1 MQPRIALSEQFLDC
15 FADIPKTEQK
25 RVKEF
30 ISKFRR
36 DPFSSGINYE
46 KINDAADGNFR
57 SVRVGDNYRGIV
69 LKPDTGNVYLLLW
82 VAKHDDAYDWAR
94 RHRCDIHPDTG
105 GLQLL
110 DTSQRI
116 AAPERPPEPKTKQKE
131 KPRFE
136 AFRDREL
143 RRLGVPDQH
152 LALVR
157 EVVTDEDLEALE
169 DLLPREA
176 FEALYML
183 AAGEELDD
191 VMREYALPTTAV
203 DTTDY
208 AAALE
213 RDTSKRR
220 FVVVE
225 DDIDLQRILEAPLE
239 KWRVFLHP
247 SQRRLAKWDCN
258 GPIRVLGGA
267 GTGKT
272 VVAMHRAKWLVSELY
287 PRSNQK
293 ILFTTFNA
301 NLAKD
306 IAQNLKKLCE
316 PEQLAR
322 IEVINIDKWVSR
334 FLKQNRYS
342 HHVVYPHQKDFA
354 ALWKLAL
361 DEKPMDPD
369 LPDSFYQEEWERVI
383 LPQRVL
389 SKIDYFRARRIGRG
403 VALSRRQRAAIW
415 AVFEELHM
423 QLQQKGY
430 RPIQM
435 AIQDAIELIAE
446 GKSHLPYEAV
456 VVDEA
461 QDMGPD
467 AMKLIRALVPE
478 RPNDLFIVG
487 DGHQRIYSHRFALS
501 HCGINIR
508 GRSRKLRINYRTTEE
523 TRRFAV
529 AVLEGQEVDDLDEGL
544 DTSSGY
550 RSIMHGRPPEIGKL
564 AGKQEEM
571 EWVQTQIQ
579 GLIERGAKEADI
591 CIVGRMHWIVK
602 RYETFL
608 QNSGFK
614 TRKLSNNVSDDRSV
628 PGIRLATMHRV
639 KGLEFP
645 YVFMV
650 SINAG
655 VCPLEKAVESSDDP
669 TERRSSE
676 FNERA
681 LFHVASSRA
690 IRRLFVCCHGEP
702 STFIN

>member
-1 MQPRIALSEQFLDC
+1 MQPQIALSDQFLDC

-25 RVKEF
+25 RVQQF

-46 KINDAADGNFR
+46 KINDAADDNFR
-57 SVRVGDNYRGIV
+57 SVRIGDNYRGIV
-69 LKPDTGNVYLLLW
+69 LKPDQGNVYLLLW

-110 DTSQRI
+110 QTPKSELEQEEP
-116 AAPERPPEPKTKQKE
+116 APPEPE
-131 KPRFE
+131 PSAPSRFE
-136 AFRDREL
+136 KFRDREL

-152 LALVR
+152 LPLVR
-157 EVVTDEDLEALE
+157 KVVTDEDLERLE
-169 DLLPREA
+169 DRLPREA

-183 AAGEELDD
+183 GAGESLDN
-191 VMREYALPTTAV
+191 VMREYALPTTPV
-203 DTTDY
+203 DTHDF
-208 AAALE
+208 AAALD
-213 RDTSKRR
+213 RDTTKRR
-220 FVVVE
+220 FVVVK

-247 SQRRLAKWDCN
+247 SQRRLATWDCN

-287 PRSNQK
+287 PRAGQK
-293 ILFTTFNA
+293 ILFTTFNP

-316 PEQLAR
+316 PDQLAR

-342 HHVVYPHQKDFA
+342 HRVIYPHNKAFSS
-354 ALWKLAL
+354 LWNLAL
-361 DEKPMDPD
+361 DEKPADPD
-369 LPDSFYQEEWERVI
+369 LPDSFYHEEWERVI
-383 LPQRVL
+383 LPQRIM
-389 SKIDYFRARRIGRG
+389 SKVEYFRARRIGRG

-415 AVFEELHM
+415 SVFEELHM

-435 AIQDAIELIAE
+435 AIQDAIELIQE
-446 GKSHLPYEAV
+446 GKSHIPYQAV

-467 AMKLIRALVPE
+467 AMKLIRSLVPE

-523 TRRFAV
+523 TRRFAI
-529 AVLEGQEVDDLDEGL
+529 AVLENQEVDDLDEGK
-544 DTSSGY
+544 DSASGY
-550 RSIMHGRPPEIGKL
+550 RSIMHGRPPEIGQL
-564 AGKQEEM
+564 GTQQEEQS
-571 EWVQTQIQ
+571 W
-579 GLIERGAKEADI
+579 IEGHIKNLLDRGAKEADI
-591 CIVGRMHWIVK
+591 CLVARMHWIVK

-608 QNSGFK
+608 QNAGYK
-614 TRKLSNNVSDDRSV
+614 TRRLTNDTLDDRSV

-645 YVFMV
+645 YVFMT

-655 VCPLEKAVESSDDP
+655 VCPLEKAVEGSEDP

-681 LFHVASSRA
+681 LFHVSASRA
-690 IRRLFVCCHGEP
+690 IRRLFVSSYGEP
-702 STFIN
+702 SEFLK